1 MATEKTIVDRLADVG
16 EEAIQRLGGA
26 PGADRVM
33 GAVNALRVRVDD
45 MQKNVRAIPGIE
57 KRLAAIER
65 RLDKLE
71 GKSPPARS
79 KAASSG
85 SRAASKPS
93 AAKKSGE
100 SGASGPS

>member
-1 MATEKTIVDRLADVG
+1 
-16 EEAIQRLGGA
+16 
-26 PGADRVM
+26 M

-71 GKSPPARS
+71 GKSTTSPPR
-79 KAASSG
+79 KATPSS
-85 SRAASKPS
+85 SR
-93 AAKKSGE
+93 KKTTS
-100 SGASGPS
+100 